1 MVWSPNYQQAFD
13 KLKQHLATQPVLHL
27 FQEGLPCQVYCD
39 ASTQGIAGVL
49 KQVHPDGNIYPVQYY
64 SRALRSYERNYTI
77 SELECLAIEEC
88 VDKFRVYL
96 LGTKFVIYSDHHALQ
111 WLKTIKD
118 PTGRL
123 FRWSLR
129 LSAYDYEVKY
139 LKGSRQYEADLL
151 SRNPFCGFLSTGQ
164 IKDHQGELRRDTRYI
179 LNDKDLMT
187 ITRRGV
193 TIILV
198 PPSLR
203 GTLLQRAHRDFNHP
217 GISQMTRL
225 IAAQYYWDGMTNDI
239 RTHVRTCSVCQLVK
253 PPKGPIYGE
262 LGQLPPAVLPYE
274 LVSLDTISGFVK
286 YGNSQTF
293 LHVVV
298 DHATRYAWAF
308 PSRSTSILTY
318 TQVIKKVIQFG
329 SPKRLLTDRA
339 PAFTSPKFRR
349 FLIRHNIGQLLTTSN
364 NLQANGLSERLNATI
379 TVKLKLLRLQQPK
392 TAWTKLLPQVL
403 QAYNHT
409 PHSVTGFPPSYLLL
423 GSFRYNYPSM
433 YKTTQKSTTPEN
445 WPIKGH
451 TNDTYATKRDST
463 KHIELPILKSYL
475 TKTCNKI
482 ESGLD
487 TLMRIDLEELL
498 EQLNESFNELKLVDH
513 EIETLLETDDLEKEL
528 QGVEEYREKYIT
540 WRFRANKKIRQSDF
554 HGENIP
560 NSNSRIDEN
569 EMRHYVPSC
578 TTVKLPKLMISKFY
592 GNFSEWLTFWNS
604 FDAAIHQNNSLNP
617 IDKFNY
623 LKSHLGGTALNT
635 VEGFA
640 LSADNYEK
648 AIKLLKDRFGRE
660 DILIS
665 RHMNNLLSMRPL
677 KTSSDVRT
685 FRELFDNL
693 SVQIRSLE
701 SLNVSIDVY
710 GQLLC
715 PIIIKLLPA
724 DLNLELNKELPT
736 GYVFNDLITFLERQL
751 TARER
756 SFRNEI
762 GTGNE
767 STSKPNLVNKHP
779 KTRFYNEK
787 PIATASELLN
797 SVHKSNECVFCG
809 KDNHGS
815 PKCDFA
821 ANMRLNEKRSL
832 MRKKG
837 VCYKCLRPSHLS
849 KFCRNVVRCS
859 ICNMSSH
866 LDVMC
871 TKLILDRGGSS
882 KSPTVQ
888 DETLANLS
896 TSPDVLLP
904 TLRVTLKGN
913 RTEKTA
919 RAIIDTGSQ
928 RSYILHSTAME
939 MEYEQSRREFFR
951 HSLFGGSSTD
961 VAEHEV
967 YTIHLSDINNSYRCE
982 FEALGQP
989 LICGS
994 IPPVCPRSFL
1004 EGSEELDVSD
1014 LMRDRIEVL
1023 IGADFAGRLLTDDQR
1038 RISFGLVTI
1047 CTKLGWTVMGKIPP
1061 TEVRDDISS
1070 LCMTT
1075 LLSLDLENL
1084 WKLDAIGVSDA
1095 EVEKKTQSLQA
1106 EMEEHFAH
1114 TTTRDI
1120 EGRYEV
1126 ALPCVQDKERIPS
1139 NKDLAENQLSSV
1151 RRKLEEVG
1159 DMNEYGQIFEEW
1171 MNQGIIEYSREDK
1184 LDGVHNLP
1192 HRPVFKRNSQTS
1204 KIRPVF
1210 NASARK
1216 RGKLSLKDC
1225 LDKGPNLIEIIPRLL
1240 NKFRKYEVGVSSDME
1255 KAFLQIDIKEEDRDA
1270 AVFEIAGVDLTGHLI
1285 LKNKKK
1291 AWIVIF
1297 TCVVYKGVHLELVT
1311 SLSMEAFLQAFR
1323 RFIARIGRPLIVYS
1337 DNGTNFKGMVNALK
1351 KIDFS
1356 RLKCDPTLKNITWK
1370 FIPPGAPWWGGWWER
1385 LIGMMKQLLFR
1396 ILGQTSLGYE
1406 ELSTVMCDVES
1417 LMNTRPLTYLTEE
1430 TTASLCLPTMTSFSL
1445 SAENRMNLKK
1455 VDGHIN
1461 SSTKNG
1467 SDANQ
1472 AAETSEKNANWADQV
1487 EAAEKDEDP
1496 TPFIQVKKRKASP
1509 PKSQPTKV
1517 AKSDSSAP
1525 KPAGKTRV
1533 FNRNPVAAIKNT
1545 RQQQQINKARSAAAS
1560 FDQGCFIEW
1569 CPDFDHLCYMR
1580 ALEEKLGRGSVF
1592 QLMRMSGHMLASL
1605 SSVEKAERLI
1615 EDGLTIGDTILR
1627 AFPYRKRAEKIII
1640 GNLPIA
1646 VKEEDIVATLRP
1658 YCKVVSLAFEIVNC
1672 EGYSWATGNREA
1684 FILMNDGMKL
1694 HQLPG
1699 KVDIKSK
1706 GETTPAFITHGV
1718 KCSMCHRQGHRRA
1731 SCPRREREER
1741 PTHQK
1746 TPRQDPARLPPTTQ
1760 TPSSAALAM
1769 TPPAALGR
1777 PQETPSKSVSAPAA
1791 STPVQPT
1798 PATSAAKPPA
1808 EGVSFSSKA
1817 SEAKLAVPTPPLPSV
1832 PRVQEESSREEETPK
1847 KASLGLEQ
1855 LKPVLERLPDTIFK
1869 DIETAGVGRGRRDVM
1884 SFRMACLNVRGIAVR
1899 ERSVELCCFLKQ
1911 HAVDVAFVQET
1922 NVLAL
1927 NNVRDL
1933 CLGYS
1938 AVFAPSSTPRGSGLA
1953 VIVAPGVTVLW
1964 HRVLWPGKI
1973 AIASVK
1979 IRGLETRV
1987 INCHLSHTPE
1997 ERHLQLQI
2005 IAEEA
2010 IREDA
2015 WALGDI
2021 NISEESSSDIGSGA
2035 VEAFAELL
2043 DRTALVDIAA
2053 IFDAA
2058 HLPTRVASYGSR
2070 VDAARLDRVL
2080 IPSRLSGRV
2089 TRYWTLNYRN
2099 SDHRVVQ
2106 VGDPP
2111 SPSAPSISALLR
2123 SAPVIERIEALLSEA
2138 SQEIEGNPTG
2148 DLWGKWGK
2156 LKRELVE
2163 DIKCLYVSRV
2173 EDEDYVTRASR
2184 FLRSR
2189 LEAETVE
2196 ADYPSL
2202 PELGRALRVRQHR
2215 AELTTVFDAQG
2226 NLFEGM
2232 SLRRYVFNSFRER
2245 FNGST
2250 CSPEDIAGF
2259 LEGATEC
2266 ITLEDS
2272 DPLHRADISL
2282 NEVEVAISRLP
2293 QGKAAGWDGI
2303 PCELVK
2309 GFEDFFGGVI
2319 HQVLAESKLRGTLPE
2334 SSRRNIICLVPKAH
2348 GGPGLSGYRP
2358 ISLPTADY
2366 RIVSGVLLGR
2376 LRRHLPAIVPDC
2388 QTYAVPGRCP
2398 SWNIACVSDE
2408 VALAFKN
2415 KTPLAVISTDLQSAF
2430 DNVDRE
2436 FLASQLRTIGLPPP
2450 FMEWLHLLY
2459 AEADATIKV
2468 NGNFTRPFKMRRG
2481 LRQGC
2486 ACSAALFSIFTGPL
2500 LRHLERILGRGNVLA
2515 YADDILLLIRENWQ
2529 FERVKTIFD
2538 EFRRASGVSV
2548 YFPKSKGLW
2557 CGAWRDRADSP
2568 LGISWSA
2575 SSITVLGCE
2584 ITSGHGTSVQENHL
2598 LGILERAISRWS
2610 PFVRGFSLV
2619 GRARAANSLVLA
2631 AVLHHLHGYLPGDAT
2646 IAKLQ
2651 ARLTRFVWG
2660 SCHRAAWLPGGLLAR
2675 PVSVGGVGLLDIRT
2689 QLQLACFKG
2698 VQAASRNGG
2707 KNAYSWLVE
2716 SGAWMTPLS
2725 SGSWLLP
2732 RRRRLLDLWGQASS
2746 ILGLNHRVLPAPT
2759 LLNLPLVGACRFLA
2773 TPSLRAP
2780 SRWRGVCVRDLAG
2793 PAPPPIARLTRNA
2806 CEDAAAL
2813 GAFCRRLVAD
2823 NATSVYRERTLE
2835 EAVVLRGTATPFLR
2849 ISTRTARRMLE
2860 RPRLAAVPIS
2870 RYLRRWAPVV
2880 DVPSTSLAFSS
2891 LRRCSF
2897 GGHAADIALRL
2908 ALHALPH
2915 PGHPASSQPVCIA
2928 CGSSDPSLAHR
2939 YWSCSAVRPLIREVF
2954 SFIGRPPDLQS
2965 WIFAVNLENHAITIS
2980 SAAKHAIYVFF
2991 VDREMRGIAG
3001 DPLAIFHQTLQRWQ
3015 RRHHQR
3021 QILTFVLSFGS
3032 AFWLPLPIHLPFH
3045 YPRSQHGQESIVECS
3060 SSPMF
3065 PVGASIEAEEGEYV
3079 IEENNRMTHT
3089 NGLRLARSLLTVTDK
3104 KTHIW
3109 ITNPYPRPLKI
3120 MKDQTLAYGS
3130 LPAEG
3135 MVAGSAKEEKKGY
3148 HDMLNGHLGVAR
3160 TTYRLKNKYYWPSI
3174 LKDVSEFVKTCH
3186 LCQSRKGSNQL
3197 PSGLLQPIPPANYPF
3212 KRIGIDFVGPL
3223 PSTKRRRKW
3232 IIVLT
3237 DYYTKYAETKAVPE
3251 ATVKEVSTF
3260 LIEHIFLRHGA
3271 PRFLINDREWLR
3283 HVLER
3288 CKTSLRRESRL
3299 KRICQT
3305 AARCNNIYIYIMEKN
3320 QYICNILGLL
3330 GPVLPDAR
3338 RTSMSTLPCSRGGR
3352 RHSWAKGE
3360 IKNRDST
3367 KKRLTSRRNGTRRF
3381 LAGKGLP
3388 FIGAFGELKSV
3399 TSAEHSFR
3407 CCPSLTDAYEE
3418 TWTHPDIEE
3427 TSAEFECSPRPLL
3440 DAECG
3445 QLGLLLHQL

>member
-1 MVWSPNYQQAFD
+1 MQSVLAQPMECKEEKINCDVCYFLSLSLSLCGAAPGGTEPTLRWASRGPHPPSRCWGCEITSGHGTSVQENHLLGILERAISRWSPFVRGFSLVGRARAANSLVLAAVLHHLHGYLPGDATIAKLQARLTRFVWGSCHRAAWLPGGLLARPVSVGGVGLLD
-13 KLKQHLATQPVLHL
+13 IRTQLQLACFKGVQAASRNGGKNAYSWLVESGAWMTSLSSGSWLLPRHRRLLDLWGQASSILGLNHRVLPAPTLLNLPLVGACRFLAT
-27 FQEGLPCQVYCD
+27 
-39 ASTQGIAGVL
+39 
-49 KQVHPDGNIYPVQYY
+49 
-64 SRALRSYERNYTI
+64 
-77 SELECLAIEEC
+77 
-88 VDKFRVYL
+88 
-96 LGTKFVIYSDHHALQ
+96 
-111 WLKTIKD
+111 
-118 PTGRL
+118 
-123 FRWSLR
+123 
-129 LSAYDYEVKY
+129 
-139 LKGSRQYEADLL
+139 
-151 SRNPFCGFLSTGQ
+151 
-164 IKDHQGELRRDTRYI
+164 
-179 LNDKDLMT
+179 
-187 ITRRGV
+187 
-193 TIILV
+193 
-198 PPSLR
+198 PSLR
-203 GTLLQRAHRDFNHP
+203 APSRWRGFRVRDLAGPAPPPIARLTRSACEDAAALGAFCQRLVADNATSVYRERTLEEAVVLRGTATPFLRISTRTARRMLERPRLAAVPISRYLRRWAPVVDVPSTSLAFSSLRRCSFGGHAADIALRLALHALPHPGHPASSQPVCIACRSSDLSLAHR
-217 GISQMTRL
+217 
-225 IAAQYYWDGMTNDI
+225 YWSCSA
-239 RTHVRTCSVCQLVK
+239 VR
-253 PPKGPIYGE
+253 P
-262 LGQLPPAVLPYE
+262 
-274 LVSLDTISGFVK
+274 
-286 YGNSQTF
+286 
-293 LHVVV
+293 
-298 DHATRYAWAF
+298 
-308 PSRSTSILTY
+308 
-318 TQVIKKVIQFG
+318 
-329 SPKRLLTDRA
+329 
-339 PAFTSPKFRR
+339 
-349 FLIRHNIGQLLTTSN
+349 LIR
-364 NLQANGLSERLNATI
+364 E
-379 TVKLKLLRLQQPK
+379 V
-392 TAWTKLLPQVL
+392 
-403 QAYNHT
+403 
-409 PHSVTGFPPSYLLL
+409 
-423 GSFRYNYPSM
+423 
-433 YKTTQKSTTPEN
+433 
-445 WPIKGH
+445 
-451 TNDTYATKRDST
+451 
-463 KHIELPILKSYL
+463 
-475 TKTCNKI
+475 
-482 ESGLD
+482 
-487 TLMRIDLEELL
+487 
-498 EQLNESFNELKLVDH
+498 
-513 EIETLLETDDLEKEL
+513 
-528 QGVEEYREKYIT
+528 
-540 WRFRANKKIRQSDF
+540 
-554 HGENIP
+554 
-560 NSNSRIDEN
+560 
-569 EMRHYVPSC
+569 
-578 TTVKLPKLMISKFY
+578 
-592 GNFSEWLTFWNS
+592 FS
-604 FDAAIHQNNSLNP
+604 I
-617 IDKFNY
+617 
-623 LKSHLGGTALNT
+623 
-635 VEGFA
+635 
-640 LSADNYEK
+640 
-648 AIKLLKDRFGRE
+648 
-660 DILIS
+660 
-665 RHMNNLLSMRPL
+665 
-677 KTSSDVRT
+677 
-685 FRELFDNL
+685 
-693 SVQIRSLE
+693 
-701 SLNVSIDVY
+701 
-710 GQLLC
+710 
-715 PIIIKLLPA
+715 
-724 DLNLELNKELPT
+724 
-736 GYVFNDLITFLERQL
+736 
-751 TARER
+751 
-756 SFRNEI
+756 
-762 GTGNE
+762 
-767 STSKPNLVNKHP
+767 
-779 KTRFYNEK
+779 
-787 PIATASELLN
+787 
-797 SVHKSNECVFCG
+797 
-809 KDNHGS
+809 
-815 PKCDFA
+815 
-821 ANMRLNEKRSL
+821 
-832 MRKKG
+832 
-837 VCYKCLRPSHLS
+837 
-849 KFCRNVVRCS
+849 
-859 ICNMSSH
+859 
-866 LDVMC
+866 
-871 TKLILDRGGSS
+871 
-882 KSPTVQ
+882 
-888 DETLANLS
+888 
-896 TSPDVLLP
+896 
-904 TLRVTLKGN
+904 
-913 RTEKTA
+913 
-919 RAIIDTGSQ
+919 
-928 RSYILHSTAME
+928 
-939 MEYEQSRREFFR
+939 
-951 HSLFGGSSTD
+951 
-961 VAEHEV
+961 
-967 YTIHLSDINNSYRCE
+967 
-982 FEALGQP
+982 
-989 LICGS
+989 
-994 IPPVCPRSFL
+994 
-1004 EGSEELDVSD
+1004 
-1014 LMRDRIEVL
+1014 
-1023 IGADFAGRLLTDDQR
+1023 
-1038 RISFGLVTI
+1038 
-1047 CTKLGWTVMGKIPP
+1047 
-1061 TEVRDDISS
+1061 
-1070 LCMTT
+1070 
-1075 LLSLDLENL
+1075 
-1084 WKLDAIGVSDA
+1084 
-1095 EVEKKTQSLQA
+1095 
-1106 EMEEHFAH
+1106 
-1114 TTTRDI
+1114 
-1120 EGRYEV
+1120 
-1126 ALPCVQDKERIPS
+1126 
-1139 NKDLAENQLSSV
+1139 
-1151 RRKLEEVG
+1151 
-1159 DMNEYGQIFEEW
+1159 
-1171 MNQGIIEYSREDK
+1171 
-1184 LDGVHNLP
+1184 
-1192 HRPVFKRNSQTS
+1192 
-1204 KIRPVF
+1204 
-1210 NASARK
+1210 
-1216 RGKLSLKDC
+1216 
-1225 LDKGPNLIEIIPRLL
+1225 
-1240 NKFRKYEVGVSSDME
+1240 
-1255 KAFLQIDIKEEDRDA
+1255 
-1270 AVFEIAGVDLTGHLI
+1270 
-1285 LKNKKK
+1285 
-1291 AWIVIF
+1291 
-1297 TCVVYKGVHLELVT
+1297 
-1311 SLSMEAFLQAFR
+1311 
-1323 RFIARIGRPLIVYS
+1323 IGRPPDLQSWI
-1337 DNGTNFKGMVNALK
+1337 FAVNLENHAITIPSAAKHAIYVFFVDREMRGISGDPLAIFHQTLQRWQRRHMSI
-1351 KIDFS
+1351 KICQLS
-1356 RLKCDPTLKNITWK
+1356 LSLSLLSSGSWLLPRRRRLLDLWEQASSILGLNHRVVPAPTLLNLPLVGACRFLATPSLRVPSRWRGVRVRDLADPAS
-1370 FIPPGAPWWGGWWER
+1370 PPVARLTRSACEDAAALGAFCQRLVADNATSVYRERTLEEAVVLRGTATPFLRISTRTARRMLERPRLAALPISRFLRRWAPVVGVPSASTPCSSLRRCSFGGHAADIALR
-1385 LIGMMKQLLFR
+1385 QALHALPHPGHPASSQPVCIACGSSDL
-1396 ILGQTSLGYE
+1396 SLAHRYW
-1406 ELSTVMCDVES
+1406 SCSAV
-1417 LMNTRPLTYLTEE
+1417 RPLIRE
-1430 TTASLCLPTMTSFSL
+1430 AFSIIGRPPDL
-1445 SAENRMNLKK
+1445 QSWIFAVGLEDHAITISSAAKHAIYVFF
-1455 VDGHIN
+1455 VDREMRGVAGDPLAIFHH
-1461 SSTKNG
+1461 TLQRWQRRHNG
-1467 SDANQ
+1467 SDANR
-1472 AAETSEKNANWADQV
+1472 AAETIDKNVNRADQV
-1487 EAAEKDEDP
+1487 EAADKDEDP

-1517 AKSDSSAP
+1517 AKSESSAP
-1525 KPAGKTRV
+1525 KPAGNTRV

-1658 YCKVVSLAFEIVNC
+1658 YCRVVSLAIEIVNC

-1731 SCPRREREER
+1731 SCPKRDREER
-1741 PTHQK
+1741 PTIQQ

-1760 TPSSAALAM
+1760 TPSSAALAV

-1777 PQETPSKSVSAPAA
+1777 PQETPSKSVSAPTA

-1798 PATSAAKPPA
+1798 PATSAAKSPA
-1808 EGVSFSSKA
+1808 EGVSFSSKV
-1817 SEAKLAVPTPPLPSV
+1817 SEAKLAVPTLPLPSV

-1847 KASLGLEQ
+1847 KASLALEQ

-1869 DIETAGVGRGRRDVM
+1869 GIETAGVGRGRVIQAIANKGPM
-1884 SFRMACLNVRGIAVR
+1884 KALIAALNPEQAACLTDLTTK
-1899 ERSVELCCFLKQ
+1899 SVELCCFLKQ

-1953 VIVAPGVTVLW
+1953 VILAPGVTVLW

-2099 SDHRVVQ
+2099 SDHRAILLQ

-2111 SPSAPSISALLR
+2111 SPPAPSISALLR

-2138 SQEIEGNPTG
+2138 SQEIEGIRTG

-2163 DIKCLYVSRV
+2163 DIKCLYVPRV

-2215 AELTTVFDAQG
+2215 PELTTVFDAQG
-2226 NLFEGM
+2226 NLFEGK
-2232 SLRRYVFNSFRER
+2232 SLRRYVFNSFREL

-2293 QGKAAGWDGI
+2293 QGKAAGCDGI

-2408 VALAFKN
+2408 VAQAFKN

-2436 FLASQLRTIGLPPP
+2436 FLASQLRIIGLPPP

-2468 NGNFTRPFKMRRG
+2468 DGNFTRPFKMRRG

-2515 YADDILLLIRENWQ
+2515 YADDILLLIREDWQ

-2548 YFPKSKGLW
+2548 NFPKSKGLW

-2598 LGILERAISRWS
+2598 LGILERSISRWS

-2732 RRRRLLDLWGQASS
+2732 RRRRLLDLWEQASS
-2746 ILGLNHRVLPAPT
+2746 ILGLNHRVVPAPT

-2780 SRWRGVCVRDLAG
+2780 SRWRGVRVRDLAG
-2793 PAPPPIARLTRNA
+2793 PAPPPIARLTRST
-2806 CEDAAAL
+2806 CDDAAAL
-2813 GAFCRRLVAD
+2813 GAFCQRLVAD

-2928 CGSSDPSLAHR
+2928 CGSSDLSLAHR

-2954 SFIGRPPDLQS
+2954 SIIGRPPDLQS

-3001 DPLAIFHQTLQRWQ
+3001 DPLAT
-3015 RRHHQR
+3015 
-3021 QILTFVLSFGS
+3021 
-3032 AFWLPLPIHLPFH
+3032 
-3045 YPRSQHGQESIVECS
+3045 SIKLCS
-3060 SSPMF
+3060 
-3065 PVGASIEAEEGEYV
+3065 
-3079 IEENNRMTHT
+3079 
-3089 NGLRLARSLLTVTDK
+3089 
-3104 KTHIW
+3104 
-3109 ITNPYPRPLKI
+3109 
-3120 MKDQTLAYGS
+3120 
-3130 LPAEG
+3130 
-3135 MVAGSAKEEKKGY
+3135 
-3148 HDMLNGHLGVAR
+3148 
-3160 TTYRLKNKYYWPSI
+3160 
-3174 LKDVSEFVKTCH
+3174 
-3186 LCQSRKGSNQL
+3186 
-3197 PSGLLQPIPPANYPF
+3197 
-3212 KRIGIDFVGPL
+3212 
-3223 PSTKRRRKW
+3223 
-3232 IIVLT
+3232 
-3237 DYYTKYAETKAVPE
+3237 
-3251 ATVKEVSTF
+3251 
-3260 LIEHIFLRHGA
+3260 
-3271 PRFLINDREWLR
+3271 
-3283 HVLER
+3283 
-3288 CKTSLRRESRL
+3288 
-3299 KRICQT
+3299 
-3305 AARCNNIYIYIMEKN
+3305 
-3320 QYICNILGLL
+3320 
-3330 GPVLPDAR
+3330 
-3338 RTSMSTLPCSRGGR
+3338 GGR
-3352 RHSWAKGE
+3352 
-3360 IKNRDST
+3360 
-3367 KKRLTSRRNGTRRF
+3367 
-3381 LAGKGLP
+3381 
-3388 FIGAFGELKSV
+3388 GAMYIVVFFN
-3399 TSAEHSFR
+3399 HF
-3407 CCPSLTDAYEE
+3407 
-3418 TWTHPDIEE
+3418 
-3427 TSAEFECSPRPLL
+3427 
-3440 DAECG
+3440 
-3445 QLGLLLHQL
+3445 

>member
-1 MVWSPNYQQAFD
+1 MEFSNSYQVLAESQEDGEDDGVTPIQELATNTERSAEE
-13 KLKQHLATQPVLHL
+13 HLALSTARKTTSGDAPSGSAQGQPRVT
-27 FQEGLPCQVYCD
+27 GASSSSAGAVVTAD
-39 ASTQGIAGVL
+39 ASA
-49 KQVHPDGNIYPVQYY
+49 N
-64 SRALRSYERNYTI
+64 RA
-77 SELECLAIEEC
+77 
-88 VDKFRVYL
+88 
-96 LGTKFVIYSDHHALQ
+96 
-111 WLKTIKD
+111 
-118 PTGRL
+118 
-123 FRWSLR
+123 
-129 LSAYDYEVKY
+129 
-139 LKGSRQYEADLL
+139 
-151 SRNPFCGFLSTGQ
+151 
-164 IKDHQGELRRDTRYI
+164 
-179 LNDKDLMT
+179 
-187 ITRRGV
+187 
-193 TIILV
+193 
-198 PPSLR
+198 
-203 GTLLQRAHRDFNHP
+203 
-217 GISQMTRL
+217 
-225 IAAQYYWDGMTNDI
+225 
-239 RTHVRTCSVCQLVK
+239 
-253 PPKGPIYGE
+253 
-262 LGQLPPAVLPYE
+262 
-274 LVSLDTISGFVK
+274 
-286 YGNSQTF
+286 
-293 LHVVV
+293 
-298 DHATRYAWAF
+298 
-308 PSRSTSILTY
+308 
-318 TQVIKKVIQFG
+318 
-329 SPKRLLTDRA
+329 
-339 PAFTSPKFRR
+339 
-349 FLIRHNIGQLLTTSN
+349 
-364 NLQANGLSERLNATI
+364 
-379 TVKLKLLRLQQPK
+379 
-392 TAWTKLLPQVL
+392 
-403 QAYNHT
+403 
-409 PHSVTGFPPSYLLL
+409 
-423 GSFRYNYPSM
+423 
-433 YKTTQKSTTPEN
+433 
-445 WPIKGH
+445 
-451 TNDTYATKRDST
+451 
-463 KHIELPILKSYL
+463 
-475 TKTCNKI
+475 
-482 ESGLD
+482 
-487 TLMRIDLEELL
+487 
-498 EQLNESFNELKLVDH
+498 
-513 EIETLLETDDLEKEL
+513 
-528 QGVEEYREKYIT
+528 
-540 WRFRANKKIRQSDF
+540 
-554 HGENIP
+554 
-560 NSNSRIDEN
+560 
-569 EMRHYVPSC
+569 
-578 TTVKLPKLMISKFY
+578 
-592 GNFSEWLTFWNS
+592 
-604 FDAAIHQNNSLNP
+604 QN
-617 IDKFNY
+617 
-623 LKSHLGGTALNT
+623 
-635 VEGFA
+635 
-640 LSADNYEK
+640 
-648 AIKLLKDRFGRE
+648 
-660 DILIS
+660 
-665 RHMNNLLSMRPL
+665 
-677 KTSSDVRT
+677 
-685 FRELFDNL
+685 
-693 SVQIRSLE
+693 
-701 SLNVSIDVY
+701 
-710 GQLLC
+710 
-715 PIIIKLLPA
+715 
-724 DLNLELNKELPT
+724 
-736 GYVFNDLITFLERQL
+736 GYV
-751 TARER
+751 
-756 SFRNEI
+756 
-762 GTGNE
+762 
-767 STSKPNLVNKHP
+767 
-779 KTRFYNEK
+779 
-787 PIATASELLN
+787 
-797 SVHKSNECVFCG
+797 
-809 KDNHGS
+809 
-815 PKCDFA
+815 
-821 ANMRLNEKRSL
+821 
-832 MRKKG
+832 
-837 VCYKCLRPSHLS
+837 
-849 KFCRNVVRCS
+849 
-859 ICNMSSH
+859 
-866 LDVMC
+866 
-871 TKLILDRGGSS
+871 
-882 KSPTVQ
+882 
-888 DETLANLS
+888 
-896 TSPDVLLP
+896 
-904 TLRVTLKGN
+904 
-913 RTEKTA
+913 
-919 RAIIDTGSQ
+919 
-928 RSYILHSTAME
+928 
-939 MEYEQSRREFFR
+939 
-951 HSLFGGSSTD
+951 
-961 VAEHEV
+961 
-967 YTIHLSDINNSYRCE
+967 
-982 FEALGQP
+982 
-989 LICGS
+989 
-994 IPPVCPRSFL
+994 
-1004 EGSEELDVSD
+1004 
-1014 LMRDRIEVL
+1014 
-1023 IGADFAGRLLTDDQR
+1023 
-1038 RISFGLVTI
+1038 
-1047 CTKLGWTVMGKIPP
+1047 
-1061 TEVRDDISS
+1061 
-1070 LCMTT
+1070 
-1075 LLSLDLENL
+1075 
-1084 WKLDAIGVSDA
+1084 
-1095 EVEKKTQSLQA
+1095 
-1106 EMEEHFAH
+1106 
-1114 TTTRDI
+1114 
-1120 EGRYEV
+1120 
-1126 ALPCVQDKERIPS
+1126 
-1139 NKDLAENQLSSV
+1139 
-1151 RRKLEEVG
+1151 
-1159 DMNEYGQIFEEW
+1159 
-1171 MNQGIIEYSREDK
+1171 
-1184 LDGVHNLP
+1184 
-1192 HRPVFKRNSQTS
+1192 
-1204 KIRPVF
+1204 
-1210 NASARK
+1210 
-1216 RGKLSLKDC
+1216 
-1225 LDKGPNLIEIIPRLL
+1225 
-1240 NKFRKYEVGVSSDME
+1240 
-1255 KAFLQIDIKEEDRDA
+1255 
-1270 AVFEIAGVDLTGHLI
+1270 
-1285 LKNKKK
+1285 
-1291 AWIVIF
+1291 
-1297 TCVVYKGVHLELVT
+1297 
-1311 SLSMEAFLQAFR
+1311 
-1323 RFIARIGRPLIVYS
+1323 
-1337 DNGTNFKGMVNALK
+1337 
-1351 KIDFS
+1351 
-1356 RLKCDPTLKNITWK
+1356 
-1370 FIPPGAPWWGGWWER
+1370 
-1385 LIGMMKQLLFR
+1385 
-1396 ILGQTSLGYE
+1396 
-1406 ELSTVMCDVES
+1406 
-1417 LMNTRPLTYLTEE
+1417 
-1430 TTASLCLPTMTSFSL
+1430 
-1445 SAENRMNLKK
+1445 
-1455 VDGHIN
+1455 N

-1467 SDANQ
+1467 SDANR
-1472 AAETSEKNANWADQV
+1472 AAETIDKNVNWADQV
-1487 EAAEKDEDP
+1487 EAADKDEDP

-1517 AKSDSSAP
+1517 AKSESSAP
-1525 KPAGKTRV
+1525 KPAGNTRV

-1658 YCKVVSLAFEIVNC
+1658 YCRVVSLAIEIVNC

-1731 SCPRREREER
+1731 SCPKRNREER
-1741 PTHQK
+1741 PTNQQ

-1760 TPSSAALAM
+1760 TPSSAALAV

-1798 PATSAAKPPA
+1798 PATSAAKSPA
-1808 EGVSFSSKA
+1808 EGVPFSSKV
-1817 SEAKLAVPTPPLPSV
+1817 SEAKLAVPTLPLPSV

-1847 KASLGLEQ
+1847 KASLALEQ

-1869 DIETAGVGRGRRDVM
+1869 DIEAAGVGRGKVIQAIANKGPM
-1884 SFRMACLNVRGIAVR
+1884 KALIAALNPEQAACLTDLTTKFIFNIEDKACHLYKRLTTIIAAANRGM
-1899 ERSVELCCFLKQ
+1899 SVELCCFLKQ

-1953 VIVAPGVTVLW
+1953 VILAPGVSVLW

-2099 SDHRVVQ
+2099 SDHRAILLQ

-2111 SPSAPSISALLR
+2111 SPPAPSIFALLR

-2138 SQEIEGNPTG
+2138 SQEIEGIRTG

-2163 DIKCLYVSRV
+2163 DIKCLYVPRV
-2173 EDEDYVTRASR
+2173 EDEYYVTRASR

-2202 PELGRALRVRQHR
+2202 PELGRALRIRQHR
-2215 AELTTVFDAQG
+2215 PELTTVFDAQG
-2226 NLFEGM
+2226 NLFEGK

-2348 GGPGLSGYRP
+2348 GGSGLSGYRP

-2366 RIVSGVLLGR
+2366 RIVSSVLLGR

-2408 VALAFKN
+2408 VAQAFKN

-2436 FLASQLRTIGLPPP
+2436 FLASQLRIIGLPPP

-2468 NGNFTRPFKMRRG
+2468 DGNFTRPFKMRRG

-2515 YADDILLLIRENWQ
+2515 YADDILLLIREDWQ
-2529 FERVKTIFD
+2529 FERVKTVFD

-2548 YFPKSKGLW
+2548 NFPKSKGLW

-2584 ITSGHGTSVQENHL
+2584 MTSGHGTSVQENHL
-2598 LGILERAISRWS
+2598 LGILERSISRWS

-2780 SRWRGVCVRDLAG
+2780 SRWRGVRVRDLAS
-2793 PAPPPIARLTRNA
+2793 PAPPPIARLTRSA

-2813 GAFCRRLVAD
+2813 GAFCQRLVAD
-2823 NATSVYRERTLE
+2823 NATSIYRERTLE
-2835 EAVVLRGTATPFLR
+2835 EAVMLRGTATPFLR

-2880 DVPSTSLAFSS
+2880 DVPSTSLASSS

-2928 CGSSDPSLAHR
+2928 CGSSDLSLAHR

-2954 SFIGRPPDLQS
+2954 SIIGRPPDLQS

-2991 VDREMRGIAG
+2991 VDREMREGREDVNDEERAGRPSTSTTDEKINEVEKMILANRRITVREVAEDLNISIGSCHSFFINDLGMRRVAAKFVSKLLNCDQKQHRMNIANEMLDSVRD
-3001 DPLAIFHQTLQRWQ
+3001 DPNLLQRVITGDEAGVV
-3015 RRHHQR
+3015 HHEFLPQGRTVNKEYYLQVMRNLREAIR
-3021 QILTFVLSFGS
+3021 QKRPDLWKNKN
-3032 AFWLPLPIHLPFH
+3032 WLLHHDKAP
-3045 YPRSQHGQESIVECS
+3045 
-3060 SSPMF
+3060 
-3065 PVGASIEAEEGEYV
+3065 A
-3079 IEENNRMTHT
+3079 HT
-3089 NGLRLARSLLTVTDK
+3089 SLLVRDFLAKNNTLMMPQPPYSPDLAPCDFFLFPKLKRPMKGRRYATLDEI
-3104 KTHIW
+3104 KT
-3109 ITNPYPRPLKI
+3109 
-3120 MKDQTLAYGS
+3120 AS
-3130 LPAEG
+3130 
-3135 MVAGSAKEEKKGY
+3135 KEE
-3148 HDMLNGHLGVAR
+3148 
-3160 TTYRLKNKYYWPSI
+3160 
-3174 LKDVSEFVKTCH
+3174 
-3186 LCQSRKGSNQL
+3186 
-3197 PSGLLQPIPPANYPF
+3197 
-3212 KRIGIDFVGPL
+3212 
-3223 PSTKRRRKW
+3223 
-3232 IIVLT
+3232 
-3237 DYYTKYAETKAVPE
+3237 
-3251 ATVKEVSTF
+3251 
-3260 LIEHIFLRHGA
+3260 
-3271 PRFLINDREWLR
+3271 
-3283 HVLER
+3283 
-3288 CKTSLRRESRL
+3288 L
-3299 KRICQT
+3299 KRF
-3305 AARCNNIYIYIMEKN
+3305 
-3320 QYICNILGLL
+3320 
-3330 GPVLPDAR
+3330 
-3338 RTSMSTLPCSRGGR
+3338 
-3352 RHSWAKGE
+3352 
-3360 IKNRDST
+3360 
-3367 KKRLTSRRNGTRRF
+3367 KK
-3381 LAGKGLP
+3381 K
-3388 FIGAFGELKSV
+3388 
-3399 TSAEHSFR
+3399 
-3407 CCPSLTDAYEE
+3407 
-3418 TWTHPDIEE
+3418 
-3427 TSAEFECSPRPLL
+3427 
-3440 DAECG
+3440 
-3445 QLGLLLHQL
+3445 